1 MSSNS
6 PSVSVVIPAR
16 NAADVLP
23 RALASV
29 RGQDYDNIV
38 EVIVAAA
45 DPRSAEIG
53 EQGGARVVSNP
64 GGATPSGLNV
74 AIAASA
80 GEVIVRCDAQSV
92 LSPNYVSRAI
102 ETLLRTGAA
111 NVGGMQVPVGATPW
125 GKAIAAAMSSP
136 WGAGDARYRVG
147 GEEGPVETVYLGVFR
162 RDAIEAA
169 GGFDERFQRN
179 QDYELNH
186 RLIAAGQ
193 VVWFDPALRVEYQ
206 PRDSLR
212 ALARQYFDYGRAKRQ
227 FARLHRGSLR
237 LRQLAAPTLVVTLV
251 AATLASVVV
260 PPLIFVPVAY
270 VGGCAVA
277 GLAYHPHSLR
287 VAIALITMHI
297 GWGWGFLF
305 ARGSE

>member
-23 RALASV
+23 RALTSI
-29 RGQDYDNIV
+29 RDQDYDNIV
-38 EVIVAAA
+38 EVVVAAA
-45 DPRSAEIG
+45 DRGSAEVA
-53 EQGGARVVSNP
+53 EQGGARVVINP
-64 GGATPSGLNV
+64 NGATPSGLNL
-74 AIAASA
+74 AIAASS

-92 LSPNYVSRAI
+92 LPSHYVSHAI
-102 ETLLRTGAA
+102 DTLVRTGSA
-111 NVGGMQVPVGATPW
+111 NVGGMQVPVGVTPW
-125 GKAIAAAMSSP
+125 GRAIATAMSSP

-162 RDAIEAA
+162 RDAVEGV

-186 RLIAAGQ
+186 RLVSAGE
-193 VVWFDPALRVEYQ
+193 VVWFDPGLRVEYT

-227 FARLHRGSLR
+227 FSRLHRGSLR
-237 LRQLAAPTLVVTLV
+237 MRQLAAPTLVVTLA
-251 AATLASVVV
+251 AATIASVVL
-260 PPLIFVPVAY
+260 PPLALIPVAY
-270 VGGCAVA
+270 VGGVVVV
-277 GLAYHPHSLR
+277 GLASKDHSLR
-287 VAIALITMHI
+287 VAVALITMHLS
-297 GWGWGFLF
+297 WGLGFLSPG
-305 ARGSE
+305 GSA